1 MRVLVVL
8 GGSRQ
13 GVVFGAVLA
22 AAVAISTLAA
32 QAQQA
37 DPAKEQITVKQTPT
51 PSGEEGDKR
60 ARGLLAQMVT
70 ALGGDAWLSR
80 KDWLVE
86 GRTATFFKNEPTGV
100 QPFWN
105 YHRVLDAKGNGEDR
119 LEFTKKRDVI
129 QIWNATNGYEL
140 TYKGKKE
147 LPKDIEED
155 YFRRLQHSIEKV
167 VLVWLKDPQTIVVD
181 GGTSM
186 VQRRAADKVT
196 VIDST
201 NDSVTLELDANTHLP
216 LRRTFEW
223 RNATYKDR
231 DEDVEEYSDYHDV
244 QGLPTPYTITRYHNG
259 DMVSQRFITKRQYN
273 ISPPA
278 TLFDL
283 DQPYNA
289 KHK

>member
-1 MRVLVVL
+1 M
-8 GGSRQ
+8 
-13 GVVFGAVLA
+13 
-22 AAVAISTLAA
+22 
-32 QAQQA
+32 QQM
-37 DPAKEQITVKQTPT
+37 DI
-51 PSGEEGDKR
+51 
-60 ARGLLAQMVT
+60 
-70 ALGGDAWLSR
+70 
-80 KDWLVE
+80 
-86 GRTATFFKNEPTGV
+86 
-100 QPFWN
+100 
-105 YHRVLDAKGNGEDR
+105 
-119 LEFTKKRDVI
+119 
-129 QIWNATNGYEL
+129 EL
-140 TYKGKKE
+140 TYKERKS
-147 LPKDIEED
+147 
-155 YFRRLQHSIEKV
+155 FRRISRTITSVGFKHSIEKV

-216 LRRTFEW
+216 LRRPLSW

-244 QGLPTPYTITRYHNG
+244 QGLPTPYTVTRYHNG